1 MNSPQTEEGWQA
13 LAVLDVCSS
22 QVRAVQGAVLAMDF
36 NAWLSAS
43 QALDADPSAMTHFFP
58 AVEAGLTQ
66 ALNKP
71 SPDIPHA

>member
-1 MNSPQTEEGWQA
+1 
-13 LAVLDVCSS
+13 
-22 QVRAVQGAVLAMDF
+22 MDF

-43 QALDADPSAMTHFFP
+43 QALDADPAAMTHFFP

-71 SPDIPHA
+71 SPDIPHG